1 MITTSERLT
10 EQVIAATLEGGAAL
24 VGVADLSATLAN
36 PPPRP
41 LYALVFG
48 LRYSDSAVERL
59 PDDADIILAGA
70 ELGAAASR
78 IYALV
83 EPLLLGSGEG
93 VRYCRYDAVERTFGA
108 FCPILSQ
115 KAVAALAGLGWIGK
129 ASLLVTPT
137 HGPRLRLG
145 TLFTDARLLPDA
157 PWPTNAC
164 GVCHACR
171 DICPA
176 GAVTEEALSFGGLV
190 GYRIADARCR
200 AFLERHEPAMG
211 RREFCGLCLK
221 ICPFGRSVSLPAT

>member
-1 MITTSERLT
+1 MTTASERLT
-10 EQVIAATLEGGAAL
+10 QQVITATLKGGANV
-24 VGVADLSATLAN
+24 VGVADLSATLAD
-36 PPPRP
+36 PPLRP
-41 LYALVFG
+41 VYALVFG
-48 LRYSDSAVERL
+48 LRYPDSVVERL
-59 PDDADIILAGA
+59 PDDADIILANA

-93 VRYCRYDAVERTFGA
+93 VRSCRYDAVERTFDA
-108 FCPILSQ
+108 LRHVLSQ

-171 DICPA
+171 DTCPV

-190 GYRIADARCR
+190 GYRIAAARCR
-200 AFLERHEPAMG
+200 VFLERHAPALG
-211 RREFCGLCLK
+211 RNEFCGLCLK
-221 ICPFGRSVSLPAT
+221 VCPFGRLGG